1 MTRVTLATVF
11 FALFFVRGS
20 ALAQVPQDGF
30 KSDPEVGKQPAW
42 TLGSGRTLW
51 LLPAGHV
58 YPLYIADPHRPI
70 GAAMAHF
77 YTRPGIYDSSDART
91 GLAVGGRFGIF
102 RLDPAEPGG
111 RSWQLSLDAGLKAQF
126 DSYNKLDNVGWDG
139 HYGFSVTTT
148 SGPLALRVG
157 ILHTSAHIG
166 DEYAERTG
174 RTRIDYT
181 REEAA
186 VGVAWRLARG
196 WWVYGEGAYGYYQL
210 TEEQRPWRAQGGLQY
225 TTRPTL
231 LGGRLAWYAA
241 VDFSAT
247 DERDWRL
254 DTAVQ
259 TGLTTT
265 SGGRQWRIGVQY
277 IDGRPPFGEFFQDTE
292 AWFTLGVWVD
302 L

>member
-1 MTRVTLATVF
+1 MARTIIFMLALAGL
-11 FALFFVRGS
+11 ALP
-20 ALAQVPQDGF
+20 ALAQDPAGGF
-30 KSDPEVGKQPAW
+30 KTDPAVGKQPAW

-51 LLPAGHV
+51 LWPAGHV
-58 YPLYIADPHRPI
+58 YPLYIADPHRPV
-70 GAAMAHF
+70 GAAMADF
-77 YTRPGIYDSSDART
+77 YTRTGIYDSTDART
-91 GLAVGGRFGIF
+91 GLSVGGRFGFF
-102 RLDPAEPGG
+102 RLDPAYPGG

-139 HYGFSVTTT
+139 NYGLSLTTA

-157 ILHTSAHIG
+157 IFHTSAHVG

-186 VGVAWRLARG
+186 LGVAWRLAQRL
-196 WWVYGEGAYGYYQL
+196 WVYGEGGYGYYRL

-225 TTRPTL
+225 TTRPML
-231 LGGRLAWYAA
+231 LGGRFAWYAA
-241 VDFSAT
+241 ADFSAT
-247 DERDWRL
+247 EERDWRL

-259 TGLTTT
+259 TGVTTT
-265 SGGRQWRIGVQY
+265 SAGRQWRIGVQY
-277 IDGRPPFGEFFQDTE
+277 IDGRPPLGEFFQDTE
-292 AWFTLGVWVD
+292 AWFTLGIWVD